1 VAGVDPTLGVLG
13 LCWRTID
20 LFLLGSD
27 QVTRSLEVLRHH
39 ATQLGHRSA
48 LYMVALFDVMLLV
61 RAGRLDEAESAAS
74 MAGAATV
81 ATGELAFRA
90 SAAVAAGRAGRL
102 DRARS
107 ELDAL
112 LADGFDAL
120 APSSSWLTGLTSIV
134 ELALLLDDAT
144 VARQAY
150 DRIATYAERPVLPS
164 LAVMCLGSAERWLG
178 LAAQIGG
185 DLDLAGHHLDR
196 AVQANLAL
204 GHHPLVAMTRAE
216 LAGVLLA
223 RRASPGDAE
232 RAAELLDLAVAAAET
247 MGMSRRAAHWRELLA
262 GLPAPA
268 AGGGGG

>member
-27 QVTRSLEVLRHH
+27 QVTRSHEVLRHH

-61 RAGRLDEAESAAS
+61 RAGRLDE
-74 MAGAATV
+74 
-81 ATGELAFRA
+81 
-90 SAAVAAGRAGRL
+90 
-102 DRARS
+102 
-107 ELDAL
+107 
-112 LADGFDAL
+112 
-120 APSSSWLTGLTSIV
+120 
-134 ELALLLDDAT
+134 
-144 VARQAY
+144 
-150 DRIATYAERPVLPS
+150 AERPVLPS

-216 LAGVLLA
+216 LVGVLLA